1 MAGAASQAGGLVV
14 PLGGISQFGDN
25 ERVRQAEPGLVK
37 YVPWMEMALAHVQ
50 AEARAEADVPVAAL
64 VMTEDGSVVGRG
76 SNQRE
81 DRNDPTAHAEIVAL
95 RLAGAQLGRWRLDG
109 CTLIVTL
116 EPCAMCAGAAV
127 AARVDRIVFGAF
139 DTKAGACG
147 SVWDLPRDRASLH
160 QPEVIGGVLADQAAA
175 VLTEFFR
182 SRRQPAG

>member
-1 MAGAASQAGGLVV
+1 M
-14 PLGGISQFGDN
+14 
-25 ERVRQAEPGLVK
+25 RQTEPSLIK
-37 YVPWMEMALAHVQ
+37 YVPWMELALAGLPEGPL
-50 AEARAEADVPVAAL
+50 ADADVPVAAL
-64 VMTEDGSVVGRG
+64 VLDADDLVVGRG

-81 DRNDPTAHAEIVAL
+81 TLADPTAHAEMVAL
-95 RLAGAQLGRWRLDG
+95 RQAGAKLGRWRLAG

-139 DTKAGACG
+139 DQKAGACG

-175 VLTEFFR
+175 ALTGFFR
-182 SRRQPAG
+182 NRRQPAEELGQTS